1 MSGITAI
8 LFKLGLFGTLSN
20 EYPAPCQQNLEI
32 SRFLNMLK
40 DNKFLEQGLAAGDGF
55 RQQIVG
61 FYLYHP
67 FVWRRG

>member
-20 EYPAPCQQNLEI
+20 EYPAP
-32 SRFLNMLK
+32 RFLNMLK
-40 DNKFLEQGLAAGDGF
+40 DNKFLEQGLATGDGF